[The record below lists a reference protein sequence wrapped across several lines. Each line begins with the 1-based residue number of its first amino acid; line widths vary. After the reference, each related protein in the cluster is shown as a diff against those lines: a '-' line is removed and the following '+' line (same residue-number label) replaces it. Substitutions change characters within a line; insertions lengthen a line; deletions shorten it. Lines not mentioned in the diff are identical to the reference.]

1 MPWLAVLES
10 EINPYLGISPSSSL
24 EASRSYLLEQGLDPN
39 RAKMWCVSHPCL
51 PPRSL
56 QEREEI
62 LSAILVPSLGRCPYG
77 ACFHLSENTTR
88 SLRSKLGRAAVR
100 LDFPALSAHGA
111 GPFPVPTGTLLLTA
125 LVYQRGGPSAGTCTQ
140 LSISM
145 YVRSCFLRT
154 SGTLRRDR
162 TPRSRL
168 RPGVCDEGA
177 EEQAHP
183 SQVSA
188 LSAAHRTALRL
199 HCRSEATSEWAWD
212 RPPSSWTTR
221 PCGIVRISVNT
232 GSLKPRPLVRLSGT
246 LSVCDWS
253 LAAACLEMSCLC
265 LLIKQRDNK
274 GGHASPQCPGL
285 ALWGAPSASA
295 SPPGWPS
302 SACLFIVRCPPRAAG
317 PCDVVPACPHRNLP
331 SPQVSF

>member
-1 MPWLAVLES
+1 MVCITSLSASQES
-10 EINPYLGISPSSSL
+10 AGERRDSL
-24 EASRSYLLEQGLDPN
+24 
-39 RAKMWCVSHPCL
+39 SHPRTLLGKVPLWCL
-51 PPRSL
+51 FSFIRK
-56 QEREEI
+56 
-62 LSAILVPSLGRCPYG
+62 
-77 ACFHLSENTTR
+77 HH
-88 SLRSKLGRAAVR
+88 
-100 LDFPALSAHGA
+100 ALSAVQA
-111 GPFPVPTGTLLLTA
+111 GTCSCASGLPGSVCTRSRSIPSPCWDTPA
-125 LVYQRGGPSAGTCTQ
+125 NRSLVYQRGGPSAGTCTQ

-162 TPRSRL
+162 TSRSRL